1 MNTRNLRSL
10 SLGCVFASLGV
21 STAWAAVPTGWIV
34 SGSAPSEYE
43 FSQAASGSSGKHGA
57 LIEAKPGASSGFG
70 TLMQGISAENYRGAR
85 WRLSGYMKTD
95 QATRAQMWMRV
106 DGPEKAMLAFDN
118 MESRIVS
125 GTTDWTRYEI
135 VLDVP
140 QSSIAIAFGFFLGG
154 SGKVWGDDFRIE
166 KVDATVPT
174 TSTSPGMPK
183 APVNPDFEL

>member
-1 MNTRNLRSL
+1 
-10 SLGCVFASLGV
+10 
-21 STAWAAVPTGWIV
+21 
-34 SGSAPSEYE
+34 
-43 FSQAASGSSGKHGA
+43 
-57 LIEAKPGASSGFG
+57 
-70 TLMQGISAENYRGAR
+70 
-85 WRLSGYMKTD
+85 MKTD

-106 DGPEKAMLAFDN
+106 DGPEKAILAFDN

-166 KVDATVPT
+166 KVDVTVPT

-183 APVNPDFEL
+183 APVNPDFEQ